1 MQCSIEAL
9 VLIIHWTDLIMSLNL
24 LQVIELNR
32 IMGCVN
38 GKPVLSDADL
48 DFIATHTA
56 VSREQVDR
64 QYENF
69 LARHP
74 DGKITKRDFRNMME
88 VGI

>member
-1 MQCSIEAL
+1 
-9 VLIIHWTDLIMSLNL
+9 MSSNL